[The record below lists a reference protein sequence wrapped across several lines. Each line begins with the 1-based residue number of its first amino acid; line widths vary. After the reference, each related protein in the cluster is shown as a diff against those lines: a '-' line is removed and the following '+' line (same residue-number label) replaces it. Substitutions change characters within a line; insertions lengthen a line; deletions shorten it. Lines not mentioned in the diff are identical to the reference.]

1 MTTEAR
7 AAIADSRA
15 QYFSDFTSNDSDSSE
30 ASTVE
35 ENGKRKPSYV
45 GLSHSVNGYTPY
57 APYNGRQ
64 KKISP
69 PLQIPVSPPR
79 TLDSVTLVLNED
91 SYQKSVTEFETV
103 MRDLSSTGLEMGRPE
118 RNTDITDNAGMKGKL
133 HNGESFF
140 PTTHSKQ
147 IISDGEGGRAVEIV
161 TKFHCDDAH
170 SPTYT
175 SPGGSR
181 QNLVQKQIERI
192 YGDTMSTVRMTS
204 PEPRDSPE
212 RVSSPG
218 DSNSTGENEQLDT
231 SVAKER
237 KTSGGFFAKRFGIT
251 KMKDHSTKK
260 DRLIDTNSANNSPME
275 FKPLK
280 VPAVFRLLRP
290 EFREQLKQSSCKV
303 AIPDEDSSKERII
316 PIRREGEESPAE
328 RILPIN
334 LVSPTKN
341 GVNNNVTSEGGE
353 SKERVIPIRREN
365 GGGSSVTPKRPA
377 GLVAPKVNGFSPA
390 QQANAMGLR
399 QNGVS
404 KPTPTAEVR
413 NGKVSDQNGASKQ
426 NVVRKLSPLSPK
438 HIVVPPGSGE
448 KPAITPKPEH
458 LKSPPMSPTP
468 PASPSSPPTPVR
480 SQTSPVSPSEPA
492 KEEEVVEEE
501 VSHVEEETVAPIEV
515 TPSPPLATIVPQTLN
530 NNINNNN
537 NNNQKEVE
545 SPSLASPRSLDSSYE
560 DNEEEY
566 PEEFYEQYQHQP
578 TGGLRERELLC
589 PIMEEDNESTA
600 SGSTCNLATPRDNN
614 TVIGGQFSP
623 DDPFLATDRGEVQDG
638 VYFIKVLENE
648 IFKFEEQIC
657 DWEEELNTGA
667 DIPEEARDTIL
678 TVIGMAKLLMAQKLT
693 QFRGLCDKNIHVTR
707 EEDPF
712 VPTNMDLAGFWD
724 MVHIQVEQIHTRFQG
739 LHDLKRANW
748 VVKAPEKK
756 ATPASKPKAKKAGT
770 GVGGSNN
777 KTPKAKGKSE
787 AVKAR
792 DEARKKMLEDRKRA
806 MKEKKA
812 ENTDDLVIIM

>member
-1 MTTEAR
+1 
-7 AAIADSRA
+7 
-15 QYFSDFTSNDSDSSE
+15 
-30 ASTVE
+30 
-35 ENGKRKPSYV
+35 
-45 GLSHSVNGYTPY
+45 
-57 APYNGRQ
+57 
-64 KKISP
+64 
-69 PLQIPVSPPR
+69 
-79 TLDSVTLVLNED
+79 
-91 SYQKSVTEFETV
+91 
-103 MRDLSSTGLEMGRPE
+103 
-118 RNTDITDNAGMKGKL
+118 
-133 HNGESFF
+133 
-140 PTTHSKQ
+140 
-147 IISDGEGGRAVEIV
+147 
-161 TKFHCDDAH
+161 
-170 SPTYT
+170 
-175 SPGGSR
+175 
-181 QNLVQKQIERI
+181 
-192 YGDTMSTVRMTS
+192 
-204 PEPRDSPE
+204 
-212 RVSSPG
+212 
-218 DSNSTGENEQLDT
+218 
-231 SVAKER
+231 
-237 KTSGGFFAKRFGIT
+237 
-251 KMKDHSTKK
+251 
-260 DRLIDTNSANNSPME
+260 ME

-316 PIRREGEESPAE
+316 PIRREGEESE
-328 RILPIN
+328 RILPI
-334 LVSPTKN
+334 SPIAKN

-365 GGGSSVTPKRPA
+365 GGANVTSNGSSNVTSNGVSNATPKRPA
-377 GLVAPKVNGFSPA
+377 GLIAPKVNGFSPV

-399 QNGVS
+399 QNGAS
-404 KPTPTAEVR
+404 KPTTPVEVR
-413 NGKVSDQNGASKQ
+413 NGKSSDQNGATKQ
-426 NVVRKLSPLSPK
+426 SVVRKLSPLSPK

-480 SQTSPVSPSEPA
+480 SSQPSPTGASTTTTSCSEPA
-492 KEEEVVEEE
+492 KKAPEETPSQVEEDTKSPSKE
-501 VSHVEEETVAPIEV
+501 MN
-515 TPSPPLATIVPQTLN
+515 PSPPLATIVPQTLN
-530 NNINNNN
+530 NNITT

-560 DNEEEY
+560 DNEEDY

-623 DDPFLATDRGEVQDG
+623 DDPFLSTDRGEVQDG

-657 DWEEELNTGA
+657 DWEEELNIGA
-667 DIPEEARDTIL
+667 DIPEDARDTIL
-678 TVIGMAKLLMAQKLT
+678 TVIGMAKLLMAQKLP

-739 LHDLKRANW
+739 LHDLKKANW
-748 VVKAPEKK
+748 VVKVPEKK
-756 ATPASKPKAKKAGT
+756 ATPASKAKAKKAGGA
-770 GVGGSNN
+770 GVSGSNN
-777 KTPKAKGKSE
+777 KTTKAKGKSE
-787 AVKAR
+787 AVK
-792 DEARKKMLEDRKRA
+792 
-806 MKEKKA
+806 
-812 ENTDDLVIIM
+812 

>member
-1 MTTEAR
+1 
-7 AAIADSRA
+7 
-15 QYFSDFTSNDSDSSE
+15 
-30 ASTVE
+30 
-35 ENGKRKPSYV
+35 
-45 GLSHSVNGYTPY
+45 
-57 APYNGRQ
+57 
-64 KKISP
+64 
-69 PLQIPVSPPR
+69 
-79 TLDSVTLVLNED
+79 
-91 SYQKSVTEFETV
+91 
-103 MRDLSSTGLEMGRPE
+103 
-118 RNTDITDNAGMKGKL
+118 
-133 HNGESFF
+133 
-140 PTTHSKQ
+140 
-147 IISDGEGGRAVEIV
+147 
-161 TKFHCDDAH
+161 
-170 SPTYT
+170 
-175 SPGGSR
+175 
-181 QNLVQKQIERI
+181 
-192 YGDTMSTVRMTS
+192 MTS

-280 VPAVFRLLRP
+280 VHILSKQLCIPMSHHHHDHHTTTTTSITITITGAGCLPAAKTRVQRAA
-290 EFREQLKQSSCKV
+290 EAEQLQGEISTPSNCWSAKTDFFHQV

-341 GVNNNVTSEGGE
+341 GVNNNVTSEGVE

-537 NNNQKEVE
+537 NNQKEVE

-614 TVIGGQFSP
+614 TVIG
-623 DDPFLATDRGEVQDG
+623 
-638 VYFIKVLENE
+638 NNNNN
-648 IFKFEEQIC
+648 
-657 DWEEELNTGA
+657 NTA
-667 DIPEEARDTIL
+667 VMQNNL
-678 TVIGMAKLLMAQKLT
+678 
-693 QFRGLCDKNIHVTR
+693 
-707 EEDPF
+707 
-712 VPTNMDLAGFWD
+712 
-724 MVHIQVEQIHTRFQG
+724 
-739 LHDLKRANW
+739 
-748 VVKAPEKK
+748 
-756 ATPASKPKAKKAGT
+756 AKK
-770 GVGGSNN
+770 
-777 KTPKAKGKSE
+777 
-787 AVKAR
+787 
-792 DEARKKMLEDRKRA
+792 
-806 MKEKKA
+806 
-812 ENTDDLVIIM
+812 